1 MFRGLS
7 LVGFYRFDGA
17 EEVSQKQRILQMLE
31 EAGSNGVT
39 GNQFYA
45 ACLPR
50 FAARIKEL
58 RDQGYS
64 ITTRRID
71 GNHFVYTLRS
81 GESEGRSAK
90 CGGPRKPRTVNEC
103 SQSSGAVTHSSVTGC
118 DMEPGFSPPE
128 GAPDQAQ
135 QDTEP
140 VGRVSSA
147 LPTDPLPAFDGSQVE
162 HESASVAVKC
172 GSYYDMEAQLDWEA
186 A

>member
-1 MFRGLS
+1 MTDTERILALLQRNGSVTSYELRTMGLS
-7 LVGFYRFDGA
+7 GNPS
-17 EEVSQKQRILQMLE
+17 ERIRDLKDLGYDI
-31 EAGSNGVT
+31 GSD
-39 GNQFYA
+39 
-45 ACLPR
+45 R
-50 FAARIKEL
+50 
-58 RDQGYS
+58 
-64 ITTRRID
+64 TTRVDPHGKKRPMAI
-71 GNHFVYTLRS
+71 YTLRS
-81 GESEGRSAK
+81 GESEGRSAES
-90 CGGPRKPRTVNEC
+90 GGPRKTGMAVTC
-103 SQSSGAVTHSSVTGC
+103 SLPDGAVTHSSVTGR

-172 GSYYDMEAQLDWEA
+172 GSYYDIEAELEWEA

>member
-7 LVGFYRFDGA
+7 LVGLYRFDGA

-31 EAGSNGVT
+31 EAGSTGVT

-58 RDQGYS
+58 RDQGHDIS
-64 ITTRRID
+64 TRRID
-71 GNHFVYTLRS
+71 GNHFVYTLRV
-81 GESEGRSAK
+81 GRHEGRSAES
-90 CGGPRKPRTVNEC
+90 GGPRKTEKAVTC
-103 SQSSGAVTHSSVTGC
+103 SLPDGAVKHSSVTGR

-147 LPTDPLPAFDGSQVE
+147 LPTVPLPAFDGSQVE

-172 GSYYDMEAQLDWEA
+172 GSYYDIEAELEWEA

>member
-81 GESEGRSAK
+81 GESEGRSAN
-90 CGGPRKPRTVNEC
+90 CGPRKTGTVEKC
-103 SQSSGAVTHSSVTGC
+103 LPSDGAVTHSSVTGR

-172 GSYYDMEAQLDWEA
+172 GSYYAAEAELEWEA

>member
-7 LVGFYRFDGA
+7 LVGFYRFDGGTEA
-17 EEVSQKQRILQMLE
+17 VSQKQRILTMLE
-31 EAGSNGVT
+31 EAGTTGVT

-58 RDQGYS
+58 RDQGFD
-64 ITTRRID
+64 ITTRRIG
-71 GNHFVYTLRS
+71 GNHYVYTLRQ
-81 GESEGRSAK
+81 SAK
-90 CGGPRKPRTVNEC
+90 SGGPCKTQPVTEC
-103 SQSSGAVTHSSVTGC
+103 SQAQGAAVESSVTGR